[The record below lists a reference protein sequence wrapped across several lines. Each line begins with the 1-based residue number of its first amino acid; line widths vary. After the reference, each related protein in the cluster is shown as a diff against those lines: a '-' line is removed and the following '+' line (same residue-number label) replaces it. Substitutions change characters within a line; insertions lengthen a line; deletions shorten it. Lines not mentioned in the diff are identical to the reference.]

1 MMGETYDVIVVG
13 GGIAG
18 LTAAL
23 TASQRA
29 RVAVVTKGAVDDGAT
44 RWAQGG
50 IAAAVGT
57 DDSPDIHFED
67 TIAAGRGLCDE
78 DAVRV
83 LVTEGPARVRELT
96 EWGAAFDSHDGV
108 PVAGREA
115 AHSRKR
121 IVHAN
126 GDQTGAEVA
135 RTLIERV
142 RNSPGGRPLPQPH
155 RARRWRRH
163 RPRGRDRPGAPP
175 PPHWGD
181 CLGEPPR
188 HCPAP

>member
-23 TASQRA
+23 TASQRG

-50 IAAAVGT
+50 IAAAVAT

-83 LVTEGPARVRELT
+83 LEVEVR
-96 EWGAAFDSHDGV
+96 GVVGGDG
-108 PVAGREA
+108 G
-115 AHSRKR
+115 
-121 IVHAN
+121 
-126 GDQTGAEVA
+126 GDA
-135 RTLIERV
+135 
-142 RNSPGGRPLPQPH
+142 PL
-155 RARRWRRH
+155 
-163 RPRGRDRPGAPP
+163 
-175 PPHWGD
+175 
-181 CLGEPPR
+181 
-188 HCPAP
+188 